1 MNSRIKT
8 LLNSLGI
15 DENSFL
21 EFIEWALSEQIVREI
36 AKEIDSIKYFDNLG
50 SLKKFR
56 KILKHKTQ
64 RDWSIDDLNK
74 IFEAVKVKFKIH
86 FRDNIQYGDYLKLL
100 WNSEHV
106 CKECEKEPPEIK
118 LHIDHIIPV
127 SLGGKSDSNNL
138 QFLCTKCNLKKK
150 NKLKGGKPWLNL
162 L

>member
-1 MNSRIKT
+1 MNKRIEI

-15 DENSFL
+15 DKNSFS
-21 EFIEWALSEQIVREI
+21 EFIEWALSEQLVREMS
-36 AKEIDSIKYFDNLG
+36 KEINSDKYSNNFEALKNFRNL
-50 SLKKFR
+50 LKY
-56 KILKHKTQ
+56 KTQ
-64 RDWSIDDLNK
+64 RDWSTGDLNK

-100 WNSEHV
+100 WNNEHV
-106 CKECEKEPPEIK
+106 CKECGKEPPEIK

-127 SLGGKSDSNNL
+127 SLGGKSDSKNL
-138 QFLCTKCNLKKK
+138 QFLCSECNLKKK

>member
-1 MNSRIKT
+1 MNTRIKT

-50 SLKKFR
+50 SLKEFR

-100 WNSEHV
+100 WNNEHV
-106 CKECEKEPPEIK
+106 CKECGKEPPEIK

-127 SLGGKSDSNNL
+127 SLGGKSDSKNL
-138 QFLCTKCNLKKK
+138 QFLCSECNLKKK